1 MKVFFSAGEASGD
14 TYASLIALELG
25 RWLPISEMSGI
36 GGRRMEDAGIKI
48 LASSRIWGAMGIWQS
63 VLVAPRIARGYF
75 SVTAKLKKE
84 KPGLLVAIDFG
95 FFNIRLAKWAKKQGW
110 KVIYFVPPG
119 SWRRDKQGKDL
130 PFITDHVVTPF
141 PWSADLLRQMGAS
154 VSFWGHPL
162 AEMVARTPDQPV
174 REGIALLPGSRMHE
188 VQYNLPAMAEAAKKL
203 PGPFRFGVAQ
213 TLDPEELERRW
224 TALGG
229 PPATYSGTVHEV
241 LKSSRAAI
249 VCSGTATLESAL
261 CLCPCCVIYKGSAM
275 MNLEY
280 KIVNPKFDFFA
291 LPNILAG
298 KKIVEELL
306 QEQATSENI
315 VAALTHV
322 LDGPG
327 RDAQLKEFAR
337 IKDELS
343 GSRVLEQ
350 TAAKAAELL
359 GLEDGSQ

>member
-14 TYASLIALELG
+14 TYASLIAQELT
-25 RWLPISEMSGI
+25 RWLPVSEMAGI
-36 GGRRMEDAGIKI
+36 GGKRMEDVGIKI
-48 LASSRIWGAMGIWQS
+48 LASSRTWGAMGIWQS
-63 VLVAPRIARGYF
+63 VLVAPRIARGF
-75 SVTAKLKKE
+75 FAVTAQLAKQ
-84 KPGLLVAIDFG
+84 KPGLLIAIDFG
-95 FFNIRLAKWAKKQGW
+95 FFNIRLAKWAKKKGW
-110 KVIYFVPPG
+110 KVLYFVPPG

-141 PWSADLLRQMGAS
+141 PWSAEILKQMGAS

-162 AEMVARTPDQPV
+162 AEMVARTPDRAE

-188 VQYNLPAMAEAAKKL
+188 VQYNLPAMAEAAKQL

-213 TLDPEELERRW
+213 TLDVKELEMRW

-229 PPATYSGTVHEV
+229 PAATYTGTVHEV

-275 MNLEY
+275 MKLEY

-298 KKIVEELL
+298 RKIVEELL
-306 QEQATSENI
+306 QDQATCENI
-315 VAALTHV
+315 VAAVKNV

-327 RDAQLKEFAR
+327 REAQLAEFTKIR
-337 IKDELS
+337 DELS
-343 GSRVLEQ
+343 GSQVLEK
-350 TAAKAAELL
+350 TAEKAAELL
-359 GLEDGSQ
+359 GLKQA

>member
-14 TYASLIALELG
+14 TYASLIAQELS
-25 RWLPISEMSGI
+25 RWIPVSEMSGV
-36 GGRRMEDAGIKI
+36 GGRRMEEAGISI
-48 LASSRIWGAMGIWQS
+48 LASSRTWGAMGIYQS
-63 VLVAPRIARGYF
+63 LKVAPRIALAYARI
-75 SVTAKLKKE
+75 TARLAKE
-84 KPGLLVAIDFG
+84 KPGLLIAIDFG
-95 FFNIRLAKWAKKQGW
+95 FFNIRLAKWAKKKGW
-110 KVIYFVPPG
+110 KVIYFIPPG

-130 PFITDHVVTPF
+130 PFITDHIVTPF
-141 PWSADLLRQMGAS
+141 PWSADLLKKMGAS

-162 AEMVARTPDQPV
+162 AEMVAKTPDQDV

-188 VQYNLPAMAEAAKKL
+188 VQYNLPAMAEAARQL

-213 TLDPEELERRW
+213 TLDVKELEQRW

-229 PPATYSGTVHEV
+229 PPASYTGRVHEV

-261 CLCPCCVIYKGSAM
+261 CLCPCCVIYRGSAM

-306 QEQATSENI
+306 QEQATSDNI
-315 VAALTHV
+315 AAAVKHV

-327 RDAQLKEFAR
+327 REAQLVEFTK

-350 TAAKAAELL
+350 TAEKAAELL
-359 GLEDGSQ
+359 GLKQA